1 MKLLIDP
8 ESLERYIFTEK
19 PAVCIAMIET
29 TKPMNLKII
38 YYLGSLYD
46 ATERPKLIKEM
57 EEFAIKKIKES
68 EGEF

>member
-8 ESLERYIFTEK
+8 ESLEKFIFTEK
-19 PAVCIAMIET
+19 PAVCFAMIQT
-29 TKPMNLKII
+29 TKPINLKII
-38 YYLGSLYD
+38 YYLGSMHD
-46 ATERPKLIKEM
+46 ATERPRLIKEM